1 MNQAKD
7 LYSMLLHS
15 ASKKPEATAFVTG
28 DKRLSYRGLLR
39 AVDRAADMFWQLG
52 IRKNDRVAIA
62 LRNSP
67 EFVISYFA
75 LGKLCAVSVPIN
87 FMISKEEE
95 VKYILENSNAKGVV
109 TENDFVKTYAN
120 VKTRLPGLKFIILAD
135 SAKETAGRGK
145 GIGKATTASYSALN
159 SACPPPLPAVPDAVE
174 FWPYLTSARY
184 HPQTKDSRAEGGDVV
199 SILYTSGTTGH
210 PKGVLLTHANILS
223 NARAAIDGFR
233 PTPKDIF
240 MCLLPMFHTFAWT
253 ADVILPLMLGTKTL
267 IIKSITPPKPWLQ
280 AMGRE
285 GVTIMISVPQI
296 YGVLARE
303 AKGVK
308 KFFLKY
314 WSLRKVRF
322 CLSGAAPL
330 SLVIKNSFEK
340 IFKIPL
346 LEGYGLTET
355 SPVISVNLPHARKH
369 GSVGKPLPGVKVK
382 ITDEAGREL
391 KEGEEGEILVHGPNI
406 TSGYHD
412 NDEATKDLFSADGW
426 LKTGDIG
433 VLDSEGFL
441 FIRDRKKD
449 MVIIKGLKVFPAQ
462 LEQII
467 NHHPKI
473 QESAVIGLPAHDG
486 NETMK
491 CFVVPKQ
498 GVMLDKHEVM
508 AHIKA
513 CMDPY
518 KRPKEVEI
526 VESLP
531 KNTLQKVLKREL
543 IKKELEKRMRMTV

>member
-7 LYSMLLHS
+7 LYSMLSRS
-15 ASKKPEATAFVTG
+15 ASKKPDATAFVTG
-28 DKRLSYRGLLR
+28 DARLSYQELLH

-52 IRKNDRVAIA
+52 IRQNDRVAIV

-75 LGKLCAVSVPIN
+75 LGKLRAVSVPLN
-87 FMISKEEE
+87 FMVSKEDE
-95 VKYILENSNAKGVV
+95 VKYVLENSNAKGVV
-109 TENDFVKTYAN
+109 TENEFLKTYAN
-120 VKTRLPGLKFIILAD
+120 VKTRLPGLKFIISAD
-135 SAKETAGRGK
+135 RPDQK
-145 GIGKATTASYSALN
+145 
-159 SACPPPLPAVPDAVE
+159 DAVE
-174 FWPYLTSARY
+174 FWPYLKHAHY
-184 HPQTKDSRAEGGDVV
+184 HPQKQNPCAEGGDVV

-210 PKGVLLTHANILS
+210 PKGVLLTHTNIIS
-223 NARAAIDGFR
+223 NARAAIDAFK
-233 PTPKDIF
+233 PLPKDIF

-253 ADVILPLMLGTKTL
+253 TNVILPLMLGTKTL
-267 IIKSITPPKPWLQ
+267 IIKNITPPKPWLQ

-285 GVTIMISVPQI
+285 GVTIMVSVPQI
-296 YGVLARE
+296 YSVLARE
-303 AKGVK
+303 ARGFK
-308 KFFLKY
+308 KVFLKY

-330 SLVIKNSFEK
+330 SLAIKNSFEK
-340 IFKIPL
+340 IFNIPL

-355 SPVISVNLPHARKH
+355 SPVVCVNLPHARKH

-382 ITDEAGREL
+382 IVDEAGREL
-391 KEGEEGEILVHGPNI
+391 KDGEEGEILVQGPNI

-412 NDEATKDLFSADGW
+412 NAEATKDLFNADGW

-433 VLDSEGFL
+433 VLDNEGFL

-462 LEQII
+462 IEQII

-473 QESAVIGLPAHDG
+473 QESAVIGLRLADG

-498 GVMLDKHEVM
+498 GITIDKHEVM
-508 AHIKA
+508 AHIRA
-513 CMDPY
+513 TMDPY

-526 VESLP
+526 VSALP

-543 IKKELEKRMRMTV
+543 IKRELEKRMKIKIA